1 MTKPGVGRLAQVMLL
16 CAVLGI
22 VTVFAWSSWAF
33 DGTPTVSD
41 VSGKR
46 VKLYSGEE
54 DRKAAERVAAD
65 KLVGSKV
72 TDYNSRR
79 VRIEFNGK
87 PYWVDAYKIQTTP
100 PLSLKEV
107 PVGCENL
114 AMSSN
119 PNSYSTARGAGKSGG
134 CN

>member
-1 MTKPGVGRLAQVMLL
+1 MTKLGVGRLTQVMLF
-16 CAVLGI
+16 CAVLGMAA
-22 VTVFAWSSWAF
+22 VLAASSWAF

-46 VKLYSGEE
+46 VKLYNGEE
-54 DRKAAERVAAD
+54 DRKPTERVTAD
-65 KLVGSKV
+65 QLVGSKV
-72 TDYNSRR
+72 TGYNSRR

-87 PYWVDAYKIQTTP
+87 PYWVDAYKIQTNP

-107 PVGCENL
+107 PVGCDNL

-119 PNSYSTARGAGKSGG
+119 ANSYSTARGAGKSGG

>member
-1 MTKPGVGRLAQVMLL
+1 MTKLGVGRLAQVMLF

-22 VTVFAWSSWAF
+22 VAVFAGSSWAL

-46 VKLYSGEE
+46 VKLYSGED

-72 TDYNSRR
+72 TGYNSRR
-79 VRIEFNGK
+79 VRIEFEGA
-87 PYWVDAYKIQTTP
+87 PYWVDAYKVRTNP

-119 PNSYSTARGAGKSGG
+119 ANSYSTARGAGKSGG

>member
-1 MTKPGVGRLAQVMLL
+1 MTILSVCRFASLALIAGLCGLL
-16 CAVLGI
+16 LVHDGPAL
-22 VTVFAWSSWAF
+22 AF

-46 VKLYSGEE
+46 VKLYSGQD
-54 DRKAAERVAAD
+54 DRKAADRVEA
-65 KLVGSKV
+65 KELVGSKV

-79 VRIEFNGK
+79 VRIEFKGK
-87 PYWVDAYKIQTTP
+87 PYWVDAYKIQTNP

-107 PVGCENL
+107 PVGCDNL

-119 PNSYSTARGAGKSGG
+119 ANSYSTARGAGKSGG

>member
-1 MTKPGVGRLAQVMLL
+1 MTIPSVCRFASLALVVGLCGFLLAQVGP
-16 CAVLGI
+16 AV
-22 VTVFAWSSWAF
+22 AF

-46 VKLYSGEE
+46 VKLYSGED
-54 DRKAAERVAAD
+54 DRKAAERVEAGEI
-65 KLVGSKV
+65 LGSKV
-72 TDYNSRR
+72 TGHNSRR
-79 VRIEFNGK
+79 VRIDFNGK
-87 PYWVDAYKIQTTP
+87 AYWVDAYKVRTNP

-107 PVGCENL
+107 PVGCDNL

-119 PNSYSTARGAGKSGG
+119 ANSYSTARGAGKSGG

>member
-1 MTKPGVGRLAQVMLL
+1 MTKLGVGRLTQVMLF
-16 CAVLGI
+16 CAVLGMAA
-22 VTVFAWSSWAF
+22 VLAASSWAF

-54 DRKAAERVAAD
+54 DRKPAERVTAD
-65 KLVGSKV
+65 QLVGSKV
-72 TDYNSRR
+72 TGYNSRR

-87 PYWVDAYKIQTTP
+87 PYWVDAYKIQTNP

-107 PVGCENL
+107 PVGCDNL

-119 PNSYSTARGAGKSGG
+119 ANSYSTARGAGKSGG

>member
-1 MTKPGVGRLAQVMLL
+1 MTKLGAGRLSRVMRFFAAFGL
-16 CAVLGI
+16 
-22 VTVFAWSSWAF
+22 VTAFAASSWSF

-46 VKLYSGEE
+46 VKLYSGED

-65 KLVGSKV
+65 QLVGSKV
-72 TDYNSRR
+72 TGYTSRR
-79 VRIEFNGK
+79 VRIEFDGK
-87 PYWVDAYKIQTTP
+87 PYWVDAYKVRTNP

-107 PVGCENL
+107 PVGCDNL

-119 PNSYSTARGAGKSGG
+119 ANSYSTARGSGKSGG

>member
-1 MTKPGVGRLAQVMLL
+1 MTIPSVCRFASLALVVGLCGFLLAQVGP
-16 CAVLGI
+16 AV
-22 VTVFAWSSWAF
+22 AF

-46 VKLYSGEE
+46 VKLYIGEE
-54 DRKAAERVAAD
+54 DRKAAERITAD
-65 KLVGSKV
+65 QLLGSKV
-72 TDYNSRR
+72 TGFTSRR
-79 VRIEFNGK
+79 VRVEFEGK
-87 PYWVDAYKIQTTP
+87 PYWVDAYKVRTNP

-107 PVGCENL
+107 PVGCDNL

-119 PNSYSTARGAGKSGG
+119 ANSYSTARGAGKSGG

>member
-1 MTKPGVGRLAQVMLL
+1 MTISSFCRFASLALIAGFCGLL
-16 CAVLGI
+16 LAHDGPAL
-22 VTVFAWSSWAF
+22 AF

-54 DRKAAERVAAD
+54 DRKPTERVTAD
-65 KLVGSKV
+65 QLVGSKV
-72 TDYNSRR
+72 TGYNSRR

-87 PYWVDAYKIQTTP
+87 PYWVDAYKIQTNP

-107 PVGCENL
+107 PVGCDNL

-119 PNSYSTARGAGKSGG
+119 ANSYSTARGAGKSGG